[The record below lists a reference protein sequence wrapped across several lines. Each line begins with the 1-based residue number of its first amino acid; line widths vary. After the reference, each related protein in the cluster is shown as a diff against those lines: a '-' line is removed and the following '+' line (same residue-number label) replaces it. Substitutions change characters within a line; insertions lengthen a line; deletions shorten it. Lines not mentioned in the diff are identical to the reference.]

1 MAMQTAET
9 VIIGAGQAGVPL
21 ARALAEAGRD
31 VLLIERDAL
40 GGSCVNFGCTPSKAV
55 IASARLAAQARRA
68 AEWGVRIPVV
78 EVDFAAVM
86 ERARSLVAEQRGEL
100 EGSFRQ
106 PGAPRLLRGE
116 ARIEG
121 REDGR
126 FRIRVGEAVVLAD
139 RLVLDTG
146 SRAAWPDLPGLEQ
159 VPLIDSRN
167 WIELRERPGHLL
179 FLGGGTIAL
188 ELAQAYRRLGSAV
201 TIIESGPQLTERE
214 DPDVAEVL
222 RGVLEAE
229 GIAIYLGAKPSRAE
243 AAGEGVRLHL
253 EGRVLEGT
261 HLFLAA
267 GRQANTDALGLD
279 SIGLHPGE
287 KGILEVDDHLRTGV
301 EGVFAVGDIRG
312 GPQFTHTA
320 YDDFRILES
329 LFLGDGART
338 TQRIVPYAIFTEPE
352 LGRVGLSE
360 REARE
365 SGRPYRL
372 GRKPMTESG
381 KARDIGRT
389 EGFIKVLSDPG
400 TGEILGAAAL
410 CDSGAE
416 VVQLFVE
423 LMNARAGI
431 RTMLDGVHIHPTLS
445 EAAKNAVAALEG
457 QS

>member
-1 MAMQTAET
+1 MAMQSAET

-21 ARALAEAGRD
+21 ARALAGAGRD
-31 VLLIERDAL
+31 VLLVERDAL

-68 AEWGVRIPVV
+68 AEWGVTIPMV

-86 ERARSLVAEQRGEL
+86 DRARTLVAEQRGEL
-100 EGSFRQ
+100 EESFRQ

-121 REDGR
+121 REGSR
-126 FRIRVGEAVVLAD
+126 FRLRVGEAVVLAD

-146 SRAAWPDLPGLEQ
+146 SRAARPDLPGLDQ
-159 VPLIDSRN
+159 VPLIDSRS
-167 WIELRERPGHLL
+167 WIDLRERPGHLL

-188 ELAQAYRRLGSAV
+188 ELAQAFRRLGSAV
-201 TIIESGPQLTERE
+201 TIVEAGPQLTERE
-214 DPDVAEVL
+214 DSDVAEVL
-222 RGVLEAE
+222 QRALEAD
-229 GIAIYLGAKPSRAE
+229 GIAIHLGAKPERVE
-243 AAGEGVRLHL
+243 AGGEGVRLHL
-253 EGRVLEGT
+253 GDRVLEGT
-261 HLFLAA
+261 HLFLAT
-267 GRQANTDALGLD
+267 GRRANTDALGLE

-287 KGILEVDDHLRTGV
+287 KGVLDVDDRLRTRV
-301 EGVFAVGDIRG
+301 DGVFAVGDIRG

-320 YDDFRILES
+320 YDDFRVLQS
-329 LFLGDGART
+329 LFLEDGART
-338 TQRIVPYAIFTEPE
+338 TRRIVPYAIFTEPE

-360 REARE
+360 QEARKA
-365 SGRPYRL
+365 GRPYRL
-372 GRKPMTESG
+372 GKKPMTESG

-389 EGFIKVLSDPG
+389 EGFIKVLADPG

-423 LMNARAGI
+423 LMNAGAGL
-431 RTMLDGVHIHPTLS
+431 RTMLDGVHIHPTLG
-445 EAAKNAVAALEG
+445 EAAKNAAAAALDG
-457 QS
+457 